1 MPSHNSTQWSTHLLY
16 VSGNN
21 SAFLV
26 TSARLFRLFPVLHH
40 CFIFFFFL
48 SSLPYSHA
56 TITKLQQ
63 KSPRPVSI
71 RSERALLQLNQYLQF
86 TNEEMA
92 GPERLHTLLCFRLG
106 ESSLASFLLVPYSCY
121 PACWCP
127 GPPTTSLFPFIHSVH
142 SAFTFIFLK
151 YFSHHLSL
159 SSTKFWWSLLLGR
172 L

>member
-1 MPSHNSTQWSTHLLY
+1 MVHTPSIRQWQQLCFPCHLCSTISTVPCASPLLY
-16 VSGNN
+16 
-21 SAFLV
+21 L
-26 TSARLFRLFPVLHH
+26 
-40 CFIFFFFL
+40 FFFL

-92 GPERLHTLLCFRLG
+92 GPERLRTLLCFRLG

-142 SAFTFIFLK
+142 AAFTFIFLK